1 MIRRRRR
8 RRREKEVS
16 TATQSRFR
24 GWVYVI
30 DNEAMPEVVKVGFT
44 LDDPINRAWELR
56 STGNP
61 YAYIVQYHAL
71 VDNPRGLEQ
80 AVHKKLDQFREE
92 GEWFAVTL
100 LQAIAAIRDSAARIL
115 FEDESPRWHP
125 FQQPPSD
132 ESRTRFQRER
142 EGLEGER
149 QEREAADLEKRERER
164 EKLVRERMAREWREI
179 EARVQAERDLERA
192 EEERRE
198 REAQERTNAARS
210 KGDDFKL
217 TVTVTKANATAGC
230 IANVLSARGQHLRV
244 RCPPGISDGSK
255 LRLREQGLTSRQGGP
270 PGDMIILVKVR
281 E

>member
-1 MIRRRRR
+1 MARRRRR
-8 RRREKEVS
+8 DRSGS
-16 TATQSRFR
+16 TTNHSRFR
-24 GWVYVI
+24 GWVYVM
-30 DNEAMPEVVKVGFT
+30 DNEAMPEVVKVGYT
-44 LDDPINRAWELR
+44 LDDPVNRAWELR

-61 YAYIVQYHAL
+61 YAYVVQYHAL
-71 VDNPRGLEQ
+71 VDNPRGLER
-80 AVHKKLDQFREE
+80 AVHEKLRQFRGE
-92 GEWFAVTL
+92 GEWFAVSLT
-100 LQAIAAIRDSAARIL
+100 QAISAIRDSGVRLL
-115 FEDESPRWHP
+115 FEDDSPRWHP
-125 FQQPPSD
+125 SQPAPSD
-132 ESRTRFQRER
+132 SSRAKSQRDRERLDRERLDRERLDRERLDRERLDRESRNRER
-142 EGLEGER
+142 L
-149 QEREAADLEKRERER
+149 DRERR
-164 EKLVRERMAREWREI
+164 EY
-179 EARVQAERDLERA
+179 EARVQAKRDLERA

-217 TVTVTKANATAGC
+217 TVTVTKAKATAGC